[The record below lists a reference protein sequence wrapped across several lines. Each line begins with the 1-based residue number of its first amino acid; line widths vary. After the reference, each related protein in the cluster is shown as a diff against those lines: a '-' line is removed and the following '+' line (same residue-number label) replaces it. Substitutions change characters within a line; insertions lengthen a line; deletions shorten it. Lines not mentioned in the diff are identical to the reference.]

1 MSIDLSSIGSNTEL
15 SSLLNKLG
23 SGEKTES
30 STEFSDILN
39 EAIGNARETEAENDL
54 GNLDLLA
61 GEDVGIHETMVQA
74 EKAELALELALQVRN
89 KVIDAYNEIM
99 RMQL

>member
-1 MSIDLSSIGSNTEL
+1 MAIDLGSVSSNTQL
-15 SSLLNKLG
+15 SSVLNKLA
-23 SGEKTES
+23 STDKTES
-30 STEFSDILN
+30 STEFSDILT
-39 EAIGNARETEAENDL
+39 EAFSNAQETEAENDL
-54 GNLDLLA
+54 GNLELLA
-61 GEDVGIHETMVQA
+61 GEGTGIHETIIQA